1 MPNEETN
8 DQPHN
13 TSDVNF
19 AAYLAYQGEKMQ
31 GTSITKENGRTRVWF
46 NFELDA
52 DKFKKHKD
60 DYFGHAEGSEVIAHK
75 FFQERE
81 RMYSL
86 MIQIRNSSNGNS

>member
-1 MPNEETN
+1 MQNK
-8 DQPHN
+8 HS

-19 AAYLAYQGEKMQ
+19 AAYLAYQGVKMD
-31 GTSITKENGRTRVWF
+31 GTSVTKENGRTRVWF

-52 DKFKKHKD
+52 DKFKEHKD
-60 DYFGHAEGSEVIAHK
+60 SYFGHDESSKVIAHK